1 MTVTEDDESLV
12 AQVYTVLREGII
24 HGEYAPGSRLRE
36 RNLAV
41 DLAASRI
48 PVREA
53 LVQLEADGFVVTY
66 PRRGAVVRQL
76 TLRDIEELF
85 DLRLSLEVFAAR
97 QAARAIAQGADPR
110 PLQDGLAAADA
121 ATAAQD
127 EDAIAVTNAALHE
140 LIVATTGNSLLRDIM
155 RPISGRTR
163 WLFRLTSD
171 RDPGDQ
177 QHEHHELFAA
187 ILQGDVEMAGAIA
200 YAHIERGRRPSLAS
214 LQGRLPA

>member
-1 MTVTEDDESLV
+1 MGEDDASLV
-12 AQVYTVLREGII
+12 AQVYVTIRERII

-36 RNLAV
+36 RNLAI

-53 LVQLEADGFVVTY
+53 LVQLQADGFVVTY

-76 TLRDIEELF
+76 TLRDIAELF

-97 QAARAIAQGADPR
+97 QAARAISDGHDPQQLR
-110 PLQDGLAAADA
+110 DGLAAADA
-121 ATAAQD
+121 ATESRDA
-127 EDAIAVTNAALHE
+127 DAIALTNAALHE
-140 LIVATTGNSLLRDIM
+140 IIVATTGNILLRDIM

-187 ILQGDVEMAGAIA
+187 ILDGDVEMAGAIA
-200 YAHIERGRRPSLAS
+200 YAHIERGRRPSLLS
-214 LQGRLPA
+214 LQDRLPA